1 MGENEMSW
9 LKSERKEIRNKEKYE
24 VKKKENER
32 VEGGRRKKKER
43 KISRRIDCIRCQV
56 IYLTW

>member
-1 MGENEMSW
+1 MSW